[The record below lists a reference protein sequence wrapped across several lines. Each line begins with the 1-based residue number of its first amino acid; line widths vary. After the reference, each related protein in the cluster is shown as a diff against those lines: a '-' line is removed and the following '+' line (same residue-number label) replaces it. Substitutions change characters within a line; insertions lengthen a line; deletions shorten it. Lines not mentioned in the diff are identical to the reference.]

1 MTAKYPG
8 PGGADVDGRLDM
20 IELFD
25 GYDLASEQP
34 RIDRPP
40 DDDHGEECVAQP
52 WPKGG
57 GDPHGQQDRRER
69 QCDIDKS
76 HQYRVDPLPHEASDR
91 TDERSNDARRHVSH
105 RRYLRLMT
113 QDRFGR
119 EMAHELID
127 VDRYPIDHPGTQ
139 RYDQLVQ
146 ACRHDMATIGCA
158 VMPGFIPAEIA
169 GGMANQLG
177 AIETFNR
184 CQVLSAWGDPPAA
197 DLPADH
203 IHRRRFPEDTHVLA
217 GDQLVGTGLRM
228 FYETDV
234 LNIFLADALDV
245 PELHRFGDQFQDLNV
260 VQIKDGGLHA
270 WHYDLSDF
278 VITLL
283 LQKPEVGGQFEFA
296 PFIRGEVIPG
306 VVGGRDGRVW
316 DERYDDVEQ
325 LFAGSWPDTHRLDLE
340 PGDLVMFNGL
350 RSMHRVRAVHG
361 STNRMIAVMS
371 YDTKPGFSST
381 DAINAHL
388 YGPRCQELLNTHL

>member
-1 MTAKYPG
+1 
-8 PGGADVDGRLDM
+8 
-20 IELFD
+20 
-25 GYDLASEQP
+25 
-34 RIDRPP
+34 
-40 DDDHGEECVAQP
+40 
-52 WPKGG
+52 
-57 GDPHGQQDRRER
+57 
-69 QCDIDKS
+69 
-76 HQYRVDPLPHEASDR
+76 
-91 TDERSNDARRHVSH
+91 
-105 RRYLRLMT
+105 
-113 QDRFGR
+113 
-119 EMAHELID
+119 MAHELID
-127 VDRYPIDHPGTQ
+127 VDRYPIDHPGTH
-139 RYDQLVQ
+139 RYDQLVR

-158 VMPGFIPAEIA
+158 VLPGFIPAEIA

-184 CQVLSAWGDPPAA
+184 CHVLSAWGDPPAA

-228 FYETDV
+228 FYETDG
-234 LNIFLADALDV
+234 LNTFLADALDV
-245 PELHRFGDQFQDLNV
+245 PELHRFDDQFQDLNV

-283 LQKPEVGGQFEFA
+283 LQKSEVGGQFEFA

-306 VVGGRDGRVW
+306 MVGGRDGRVW

-325 LFAGSWPDTHRLDLE
+325 LFAGTWPATHMLDLE

-381 DAINAHL
+381 DAINARL
-388 YGPRCQELLNTHL
+388 YGPRCQELLNTHH